1 MSSRLPSLPGGFYP
15 HPCPPVPVL
24 TRMCGSPGVGVTVG
38 LWKWEISSRS
48 RSRRCRNMAEL
59 NRNQNPDGEIK
70 IRDRYSER
78 IFLTKFSI
86 PNPQLLSSSLY
97 GNARGEGEGGW

>member
-1 MSSRLPSLPGGFYP
+1 
-15 HPCPPVPVL
+15 
-24 TRMCGSPGVGVTVG
+24 
-38 LWKWEISSRS
+38 
-48 RSRRCRNMAEL
+48 MAEL